1 MLERKLNIHYI
12 CQSSKFHFGREKTS
26 HAWFELEPWRTFKA
40 YPWNWFF
47 LRDLVLHLLHR
58 IIKTTL
64 AGASTCKPNLII
76 KLATRVL
83 PTGYTCRTT
92 FHQWYL
98 SLLWSERY
106 ISSRQQ
112 KMIQIYPQKWTWIR
126 REHHKVGQPQAE
138 NVISSKQLVNVFR
151 TGVRQAATSQSTIF
165 LRTKSTAMKY
175 YSSQLNFN
183 SCNKIHTEKVER
195 ALQWDTRDPASS
207 CLSRNFRHKI
217 QAQRQEELTC
227 QGGD

>member
-98 SLLWSERY
+98 SLLWSKRY
-106 ISSRQQ
+106 ISSRQRKWFRSIHKNELGSAENITRWVNHRQ
-112 KMIQIYPQKWTWIR
+112 KMSYL
-126 REHHKVGQPQAE
+126 A
-138 NVISSKQLVNVFR
+138 
-151 TGVRQAATSQSTIF
+151 
-165 LRTKSTAMKY
+165 
-175 YSSQLNFN
+175 N
-183 SCNKIHTEKVER
+183 S
-195 ALQWDTRDPASS
+195 
-207 CLSRNFRHKI
+207 
-217 QAQRQEELTC
+217 
-227 QGGD
+227 